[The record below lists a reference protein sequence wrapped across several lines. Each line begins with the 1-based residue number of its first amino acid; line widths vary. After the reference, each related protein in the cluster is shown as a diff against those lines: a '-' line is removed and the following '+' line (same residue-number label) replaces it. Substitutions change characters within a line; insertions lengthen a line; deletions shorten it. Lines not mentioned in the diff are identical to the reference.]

1 MSSLKRDINAGR
13 DADLSGM
20 VQAFEEASYRN
31 DYYTTF
37 SEFLDYA
44 IAEFSAGEPHKFSR
58 NFSDKEQGMF
68 PKILEAA
75 ILYTRRR
82 ANLWTGE
89 RRATGWADPFGS
101 LFEAISG
108 NFKKSAQ
115 GLFFTPESVCTM
127 ISQMVVTGSR
137 PGQTVC
143 EPACGSGRMILAA
156 AAVNPGLYVCAN
168 DIDPACT
175 KMSALNMAMNGVVG
189 EATCMDGLWPG
200 EDRYRFGY
208 QIVPIVA
215 ILGEQDEMSAML
227 LNVKMALGGAAD
239 WRKQYVLLP
248 LPYGRAMIAAPDST
262 EQAAPMA
269 QILDQ
274 AAQVRTS
281 EGAPTLKSL
290 FEQALP
296 KGKQGQLF

>member
-13 DADLSGM
+13 DNDLAGM

-37 SEFLDYA
+37 STFLDYA
-44 IAEFSAGEPHKFSR
+44 IAEFSTGDPYQFPT
-58 NFSDKEQGMF
+58 NYSDKERAWF
-68 PKILEAA
+68 PQILEAA
-75 ILYTRRR
+75 IRYTRRR

-89 RRATGWADPFGS
+89 RMATGWADPFGS
-101 LFEAISG
+101 LFEAIAG
-108 NFKKSAQ
+108 NFKTSAQ

-137 PGQTVC
+137 PGETVC

-168 DIDPACT
+168 DIDHACT
-175 KMSALNMAMNGVVG
+175 KMTALNMAMNGVVG
-189 EATCMDGLWPG
+189 EATCMDALWPD

-208 QIVPIVA
+208 RIVPIVA
-215 ILGEQDEMSAML
+215 LLDLDEMAAML
-227 LNVKMALGGAAD
+227 LNLKMALGGAGD

-248 LPYGRAMIAAPDST
+248 LPYERARIAAPAPP
-262 EQAAPMA
+262 EQTAPMA
-269 QILDQ
+269 QIIDQ

-281 EGAPTLKSL
+281 EGTPTLKSL
-290 FEQALP
+290 FDQALP